1 MKVIENNKELYHLMM
16 NAEQDLRVHNG
27 CIFDIEG
34 NPIACMV
41 RTLKRNKDVVCARVI
56 ERVEKLSGVRFSA
69 FRNRKAEHVA
79 CKQVTIKILRDQYG
93 YTMMQIGDVLG
104 LNHATVSYNLSV
116 VNKRLG
122 HPSFK
127 YLTNLYHLCNGPD
140 ET

>member
-1 MKVIENNKELYHLMM
+1 MM
-16 NAEQDLRVHNG
+16 NAEQNLRVRNG
-27 CIFDIEG
+27 CIFDTDG

-56 ERVEKLSGVRFSA
+56 ERVERLSGIRFSA

-127 YLTNLYHLCNGPD
+127 YLTNLYNLCNGSD